1 MGHPL
6 QPYDTFTGGVCVSAM
21 VLETKLSLE
30 ARQVTGMTLLFL
42 YRHTALAKD
51 PTDIHS
57 DNPLLILLV
66 ETCDAREQLV
76 HLLDNLCNE
85 CPEFKQLVKVIV
97 DCLNLDYRQR
107 ITAPIVHEK
116 FSLLLQ

>member
-1 MGHPL
+1 MCVCHGIRNKIKPRGKASYRYDIIISL
-6 QPYDTFTGGVCVSAM
+6 QAYGIG
-21 VLETKLSLE
+21 K
-30 ARQVTGMTLLFL
+30 R
-42 YRHTALAKD
+42 